1 MSVPISKGQVI
12 RIMRAGGGNEAQAGD
27 ADQLDC
33 FLGEHQIENGG
44 HYVQLKFTGQ
54 PTLAVC
60 YECAN
65 PHLPTERKKF
75 PQGGKFAGEIG
86 GRPYYG

>member
-1 MSVPISKGQVI
+1 MSRPVSKGQVT
-12 RIMRAGGGNEAQAGD
+12 RIMRAGGGKEAQASD
-27 ADQLDC
+27 FDQPDC
-33 FLGEHQIENGG
+33 FLGDHPVANGQ

-60 YECAN
+60 YDCAN

-75 PQGGKFAGEIG
+75 PPGGKFVSEIG
-86 GRPYYG
+86 GRPYMV